1 MFCLGGGQDRELQGV
16 NVGVEVG
23 DANSAVGS
31 WPNASVSPLPSSE
44 LDLLQLLCSWISI
57 AGGPA
62 TRLSAAGWRSLID
75 PTSEQ
80 ICISHSAPRVGEK
93 PGVIP

>member
-31 WPNASVSPLPSSE
+31 WPNASVSPLPGSE
-44 LDLLQLLCSWISI
+44 LDLL
-57 AGGPA
+57 
-62 TRLSAAGWRSLID
+62 
-75 PTSEQ
+75 
-80 ICISHSAPRVGEK
+80 
-93 PGVIP
+93 